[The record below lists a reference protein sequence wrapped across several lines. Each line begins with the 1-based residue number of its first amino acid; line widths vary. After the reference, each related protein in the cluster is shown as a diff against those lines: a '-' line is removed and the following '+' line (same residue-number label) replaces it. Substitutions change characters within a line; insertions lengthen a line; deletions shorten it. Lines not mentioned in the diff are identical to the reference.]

1 MELVYTYIFVYI
13 ARRSVCIMIEMIE
26 RIVHIYV
33 LLSFESRDKDG
44 VNLKIQCDLSTAVFH
59 AMRVS
64 QELHFINCKF

>member
-33 LLSFESRDKDG
+33 LLSFESRDKG
-44 VNLKIQCDLSTAVFH
+44 WCQFKGTVRFKYCSISCHEGFSRIAFY
-59 AMRVS
+59 
-64 QELHFINCKF
+64 